1 MFEKWFNSHVLCL
14 CNVGCMLPTNIELEK
29 RLGLL
34 YYVTSTDGVGG
45 RIRGDI
51 EDFRVVEDSEISLD
65 SRGEHL
71 VLVIEKR
78 DVTTDFVIRHISKIL
93 GLDRKFIG
101 FAGIKDSRAVAVQ
114 KFSIPFKE
122 DIDVRKFDII
132 GKVKVIE
139 AYRTSKKIRLGMLKG
154 NYFEIT
160 LRNCIPSMQLI
171 ESTLREL
178 NVLGCPNYF
187 GYQRFGTRRFNTHL
201 LGKHLLKKEY
211 EMFFEEL
218 IYKVY
223 PDESAKA
230 KECRTLAREG
240 LLKEAYNMM
249 PKKLWIEKKVL
260 NMMLKNF
267 PPQKIIRSLGRSLL
281 KFYVNAYQSYL
292 FNLMV
297 SERIARGLPL
307 NRLVEGDFVKGGSPA
322 LPILG
327 FKSKLPEGEAGKI
340 VKDVIECENLEL
352 GVFNNRGLGLK
363 VKGSLRKVN
372 LNYRNLEFSNV
383 GADALK
389 FFFWLEKGCYATIL
403 LREFCK
409 NEFYK

>member
-1 MFEKWFNSHVLCL
+1 
-14 CNVGCMLPTNIELEK
+14 MLPTNIELEK
-29 RLGLL
+29 RLGIL
-34 YYVTSTDGVGG
+34 YYVTSTEGVGG
-45 RIRGDI
+45 RIRGDV
-51 EDFRVVEDSEISLD
+51 EDFRVVEDSEIPLD

-78 DVTTDFVIRHISKIL
+78 NVTTDYVIRHISKTL

-122 DIDVRKFDII
+122 DVDVRKFDVM

-139 AYRTSKKIRLGMLKG
+139 AYRASRKIRLGMLKG

-160 LRNCIPSMQLI
+160 LRDCNPSMRLI

-211 EMFFEEL
+211 DMFFEEL
-218 IYKVY
+218 VYKVY
-223 PDESAKA
+223 PGESSKA

-240 LLKEAYNMM
+240 FLEEAYNMM
-249 PKKLWIEKKVL
+249 PGKLWIEKRVL
-260 NMMLKNF
+260 YMMLKNF
-267 PPQKIIRSLGRSLL
+267 SPQKIVRSLGRSLL

-322 LPILG
+322 FPILG
-327 FKSKLPEGEAGKI
+327 FKSKLPGGEAGKI
-340 VKDVIECENLEL
+340 VKDVIECESLEL
-352 GVFNNRGLGLK
+352 NIFKDKGLGLK

-372 LNYRNLEFSNV
+372 LNYRILNLSNL
-383 GADALK
+383 GADTVK
-389 FFFWLEKGCYATIL
+389 FSFWLEKGCYATTF

>member
-1 MFEKWFNSHVLCL
+1 
-14 CNVGCMLPTNIELEK
+14 MLPTNIELEK
-29 RLGLL
+29 RLGIL
-34 YYVTSTDGVGG
+34 YYITSTEGVGG
-45 RIRGDI
+45 KIRGDV
-51 EDFRVVEDSEISLD
+51 EDFRVVEDSEIPLD

-78 DVTTDFVIRHISKIL
+78 GVTTDYVIRHISKIL

-101 FAGIKDSRAVAVQ
+101 FAGIKDSRALAVQ
-114 KFSIPFKE
+114 KFSIPFKD
-122 DIDVRKFDII
+122 DIDVRKFDVE
-132 GKVKVIE
+132 GKIRVIE
-139 AYRTSKKIRLGMLKG
+139 AYTASRKIRLGMLKG
-154 NYFEIT
+154 NHFEII
-160 LRNCIPSMQLI
+160 LRDCKNSSIKLI
-171 ESTLREL
+171 ESTLSEL
-178 NVLGCPNYF
+178 NILGCPNYF

-201 LGKHLLKKEY
+201 LGKHLINKEY

-218 IYKVY
+218 VYKVY
-223 PDESAKA
+223 PDESDKA

-240 LLKEAYNMM
+240 LIKEAYNMM
-249 PKKLWIEKKVL
+249 PRKLWIEKRVL

-267 PPQKIIRSLGRSLL
+267 PPQKIIRSLGRNLL

-322 LPILG
+322 FPILG
-327 FKSKLPEGEAGKI
+327 FKSKLPGGEAGKI
-340 VKDVIECENLEL
+340 VKDVIEFENLEL
-352 GVFNNRGLGLK
+352 GMFKDRGLGLK

-372 LNYRNLEFSNV
+372 LNYRDLNFSNV
-383 GADALK
+383 GSDVIR
-389 FFFWLEKGCYATIL
+389 FYFWLEKGCYATIL